1 MTTTTSLRNSPC
13 LAVASTSNV
22 AVGDATTTDPCLA
35 VASTNNVAVGDATT
49 TDPVIDANDV
59 AVVERAVVA
68 PH

>member
-1 MTTTTSLRNSPC
+1 
-13 LAVASTSNV
+13 
-22 AVGDATTTDPCLA
+22 VGDATTTDPCLA